1 MQSFV
6 GSTPRR
12 VTGAVDGASQL
23 KKTIGVLIA
32 QEVGQGS
39 NLDQSLAALAER
51 WNPLLD
57 PSSRENLVADVDSLI
72 SDYLRPI
79 RRNMQVTPP
88 SRARISAMA
97 DQLSESPLLSRISK
111 KEPLR
116 RYILL
121 GILKQLR

>member
-6 GSTPRR
+6 GSAPRSA
-12 VTGAVDGASQL
+12 TGAADGASAL
-23 KKTIGVLIA
+23 KKIIGLLIL
-32 QEVGQGS
+32 QEVERGS
-39 NLDQSLAALAER
+39 SIEQCMAALAER

-57 PSSRENLVADVDSLI
+57 PASRENLVADVDSLI